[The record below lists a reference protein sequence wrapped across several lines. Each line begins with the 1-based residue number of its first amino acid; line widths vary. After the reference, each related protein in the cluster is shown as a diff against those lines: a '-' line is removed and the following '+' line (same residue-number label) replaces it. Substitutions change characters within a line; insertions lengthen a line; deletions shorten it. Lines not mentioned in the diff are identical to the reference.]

1 MQSNCKLKVSII
13 GASGYTGGEL
23 LRLLTNHPDAEVINA
38 FSRSHEGKPVWLV
51 HGDLLGDTNLEFSGQ
66 PGTEA
71 DVFFLC
77 LGHGASSAFMKENP
91 GVAAKKIIDLSQDFR
106 LQGTHD
112 FIYGLPEFNRE
123 AIRTAK
129 HVANPGCFATAIQ
142 LALLPLVKTGLL
154 QSDVHITATTGS
166 TGAGQSLSDTTHY
179 SWRNNN
185 FSAYKPFG
193 HQHLGEIGETLH
205 RILPSWT
212 GELNF
217 IPNRGSFTR
226 GIYATVYTNLGEE
239 ISRIRD
245 VFSGYYA
252 EHPFTHLSAHP
263 IDVKSVVN
271 TNKCHLHLEKHGEKL
286 LIHSAIDNLLKGAS
300 GQAVQNMNLMFG
312 LPETA
317 GLKLKATAF

>member
-1 MQSNCKLKVSII
+1 MQSNSKIKVSIV

-23 LRLLTNHPDAEVINA
+23 LRLLTNHPDTEIINA

-51 HGDLLGDTNLEFSGQ
+51 HGDLLGDTSLKFSGD

-77 LGHGASSAFMKENP
+77 LGHGASDAFLKENP
-91 GVAAKKIIDLSQDFR
+91 GLLGKKIIDLSQDFR
-106 LQGTHD
+106 LKGTHD
-112 FIYGLPEFNRE
+112 FIYGLPEFDRE
-123 AIRTAK
+123 AIRTAQ

-142 LALLPLVKTGLL
+142 LALLPLAKEGLL
-154 QSDVHITATTGS
+154 QSDVHIAATTGS

-205 RILPSWT
+205 HILPSWK

-226 GIYATVYTNLGEE
+226 GIYATVYTDAVAQ
-239 ISRIRD
+239 ISRIRE
-245 VFSGYYA
+245 VFSAYYA
-252 EHPFTHLSAHP
+252 EHPFTHLSDHA

-271 TNKCHLHLEKHGEKL
+271 TNKCHLRLEKHGGKL

-300 GQAVQNMNLMFG
+300 GQAVQNMNLMSG
-312 LPETA
+312 RPETT